1 MTAYMAA
8 KPLTPKQMR
17 FLDEYLVD
25 CNGTQAAIRAGYS
38 KRTANEQAAQLL
50 AKLSIRREIEARR
63 AMLAEEAQVT
73 SKMVIDGLL
82 KEARREGEDAS
93 HSARVAAW
101 TQLAKHL
108 GLFEQDNKQKRA
120 DPFDNLTPQQ
130 QMQLREIFALIDNG
144 AGPGAA
150 VRLAATGGKGPTTH

>member
-1 MTAYMAA
+1 MAA

-17 FLDEYLVD
+17 FVDEYLVD

-50 AKLSIRREIEARR
+50 AKLSIRREIEARQ

-108 GLFEQDNKQKRA
+108 GLFEQDNKQKRE
-120 DPFDNLTPQQ
+120 DPFGWVDRLTPSE
-130 QMQLREIFALIDNG
+130 QMELRAIFALVDSGVEPGEAVRRAG
-144 AGPGAA
+144 AGSQG
-150 VRLAATGGKGPTTH
+150 RTTQ